1 MFDALVGQEH
11 LKKFLAHE
19 IRNNTLSHGY
29 IIEGPKYMGKSFIA
43 LNIAMEITTPTYT
56 TMVLP
61 TEDRKL
67 LSVDDIRAMKET
79 AYSSA
84 FGGSKKVYIVPNA
97 DEMTPQAQN
106 AFLKLLEEPPQDC
119 VFLLLAEDRY
129 NLLSTIRSRCIL
141 LRLERYKDA
150 EIQAYLK
157 IQGIESTPEIIKLCD
172 GTLTKYTSAILDKNY
187 AKVEELAYRILLHI
201 RELHNARVFAI
212 TKHIKGL
219 QDYVNDILD
228 IFLIWYKDLYV
239 YKQTGLT
246 ENIDNQTRLKDL
258 IKQSEIYTIE
268 EVSEIINQVN
278 CAKLKLE
285 YNGNLEMTIEI
296 LLLYMRG
303 VV

>member
-1 MFDALVGQEH
+1 
-11 LKKFLAHE
+11 
-19 IRNNTLSHGY
+19 
-29 IIEGPKYMGKSFIA
+29 
-43 LNIAMEITTPTYT
+43 
-56 TMVLP
+56 
-61 TEDRKL
+61 
-67 LSVDDIRAMKET
+67 
-79 AYSSA
+79 
-84 FGGSKKVYIVPNA
+84 
-97 DEMTPQAQN
+97 
-106 AFLKLLEEPPQDC
+106 
-119 VFLLLAEDRY
+119 
-129 NLLSTIRSRCIL
+129 
-141 LRLERYKDA
+141 
-150 EIQAYLK
+150 
-157 IQGIESTPEIIKLCD
+157 
-172 GTLTKYTSAILDKNY
+172 
-187 AKVEELAYRILLHI
+187 
-201 RELHNARVFAI
+201 VFAI